1 MRTGAPHRVRL
12 MQPQREERVL
22 LAKGAWGHTVRSPAR
37 GPVGSLTE
45 MPLGFSFCFCFL
57 TTAAGDL
64 GFFVTSSQVLNVEVN
79 GQVLE
84 HCSATEKTPVNCL
97 LALRQPLLCHR
108 GEGPGRGYRLPD
120 PHGGGSVFWVLER
133 SIPDLTSRWCELSS

>member
-1 MRTGAPHRVRL
+1 MRL

-97 LALRQPLLCHR
+97 LALPQPLLCHGGR
-108 GEGPGRGYRLPD
+108 VQAGVTDCQIPMGGER
-120 PHGGGSVFWVLER
+120 VLGARKIYPR
-133 SIPDLTSRWCELSS
+133 SDL